1 MTGDERF
8 TAMTDDEKFME
19 QALREAREA
28 FDAGEIPVGAV
39 VVCGGRIIGRGHNLT
54 ERLGD
59 VTAHAEMM
67 ALTAAAQTL
76 GGKYLPQAT
85 LYVTV
90 EPCLMCAGAIGWAQV
105 GRIVYG
111 ASDPKRGYRCFTDK
125 APRGPFHPKATVT
138 SGVLEEECAALMKA
152 FFSQRRP

>member
-1 MTGDERF
+1 
-8 TAMTDDEKFME
+8 MTDDERFMTA
-19 QALREAREA
+19 ALAEAREA

-54 ERLGD
+54 ERLTD
-59 VTAHAEMM
+59 VTAHAEML

-76 GGKYLPQAT
+76 GGKYLPEAT

-90 EPCLMCAGAIGWAQV
+90 EPCLMCAGAIGWAQI

-111 ASDPKRGYRCFTDK
+111 ASDPKRGFSVMTQG
-125 APRGPFHPKATVT
+125 APRPPFHPRATVT
-138 SGVLEEECAALMKA
+138 AGVLAGECADLMKR
-152 FFSQRRP
+152 FFSGRR